1 MKTAIPR
8 TARHGGESTPTPV
21 ANKASAVEW
30 LAAFALR
37 MRSESESELIL
48 SAVDSAIQE
57 TFPHYLADVEV
68 HREVRAATRA
78 HWLGFLAVIGRTQF
92 EARPPTEAMDGAR
105 TVARRGYGVDMLLK
119 TYRAAQRG
127 LWRYITQVLHQQIP
141 DPELRGAVLVI
152 FWEHS
157 TQWLDTCLDGIVAAY
172 MNEREHHT
180 RNFDAQRTEIVQ
192 AILRGE
198 PAPSADSPDYL
209 GYPMDNSHVAIVLW
223 TDREV
228 PARHATG
235 LLREH
240 ASHIAYALGA
250 PPPLLISSGV
260 HGLWAWMATS
270 HLPDIADVPVPPIAH
285 IHLAIGTPRSGLAG
299 FRRSHLEAGAAQRIA
314 TSARN
319 TSAVTFYRDVDLVCL
334 LTGDG
339 DIDSVRALIERELGQ
354 LADRSEPTARLRD
367 TVLEYLCAGGNI
379 DATASLLGVHGNTVR
394 YRLRQAERRL
404 GHTIESRRVH
414 IELALRCL
422 SVYGD
427 ELLPAL

>member
-1 MKTAIPR
+1 VRTAIPR
-8 TARHGGESTPTPV
+8 TERHVREPIPAT
-21 ANKASAVEW
+21 VEDAAFAW
-30 LAAFALR
+30 LTAFALR

-57 TFPHYLADVEV
+57 TFPHYLADIEV

-78 HWLGFLAVIGRTQF
+78 HWLGFLAVIGRTEF
-92 EARPPTEAMDGAR
+92 EARPPAEAMDGAR

-127 LWRYITQVLHQQIP
+127 LWRYITEVLHQQIP

-157 TQWLDTCLDGIVAAY
+157 TLWLDTCLDGIVAAY

-180 RNFDAQRTEIVQ
+180 RNSDAQRTEIVQ

-198 PAPSADSPDYL
+198 PAPGADSPDNL
-209 GYPMDNSHVAIVLW
+209 AHPMDDNHVALILW
-223 TDREV
+223 TDPEV

-240 ASHIAYALGA
+240 AAHIAHALGA
-250 PPPLLISSGV
+250 PPPLVISSGV
-260 HGLWAWMATS
+260 HGLWAWIATPQ
-270 HLPDIADVPVPPIAH
+270 LPNVADVPMPLSAH
-285 IHLAIGTPRSGLAG
+285 IHLAIGTPRPGLAG
-299 FRRSHLEAGAAQRIA
+299 FRRSHLEACAAQRIA
-314 TSARN
+314 TSAQHA
-319 TSAVTFYRDVDLVCL
+319 TAVTAYQDVDLVAL

-339 DIDSVRALIERELGQ
+339 DIESVRALIERELGQ
-354 LADRSEPTARLRD
+354 LAERSEQGARLRH
-367 TVLEYLCAGGNI
+367 TVCEFLCAGSNV
-379 DATASLLGVHGNTVR
+379 DATASRLRVHGNTVR
-394 YRLRQAERRL
+394 YRLKQAERRL
-404 GHTIESRRVH
+404 GYPIERRRVH

-422 SVYGD
+422 EVYGAQ
-427 ELLPAL
+427 LLPAP

>member
-8 TARHGGESTPTPV
+8 TQRHVREPMP
-21 ANKASAVEW
+21 ASAEDTAPAFEW
-30 LAAFALR
+30 LTAFALR
-37 MRSESESELIL
+37 MRSEAESEPIL

-92 EARPPTEAMDGAR
+92 EARPPAEAVNGAR

-157 TQWLDTCLDGIVAAY
+157 TLWLDTCLDGIVAAY
-172 MNEREHHT
+172 MDEREHHT
-180 RNFDAQRTEIVQ
+180 RNSDAQRTEIVQ

-198 PAPSADSPDYL
+198 PAPPADSPDKL
-209 GYPMDNSHVAIVLW
+209 AHSMDNVHVALVLW
-223 TDREV
+223 TDPEV
-228 PARHATG
+228 PARYATG
-235 LLREH
+235 LLRDY
-240 ASHIAYALGA
+240 AAQIARALGA

-260 HGLWAWMATS
+260 HGLWAWIATS
-270 HLPDIADVPVPPIAH
+270 HLPDIAAVAPPPSAH
-285 IHLAIGTPRSGLAG
+285 LHLALGTPRPGVAG
-299 FRRSHLEAGAAQRIA
+299 FRRSHLEACAAQRIA
-314 TSARN
+314 TSAQN
-319 TSAVTFYRDVDLVCL
+319 SGAVTAYQDIDLVCL

-339 DIDSVRALIERELGQ
+339 DIESVRALIERELGQ
-354 LADRSEPTARLRD
+354 LADRSEQGARLRD
-367 TVLEYLCAGGNI
+367 TVFEFLCAGGNI
-379 DATASLLGVHGNTVR
+379 DAAASRLGVHGNTVR
-394 YRLRQAERRL
+394 YRLKQAERRL
-404 GHTIESRRVH
+404 GHPIESRRVH
-414 IELALRCL
+414 LELALRCL
-422 SVYGD
+422 EVYG
-427 ELLPAL
+427 EQLLPAP

>member
-1 MKTAIPR
+1 MRTANPR
-8 TARHGGESTPTPV
+8 TERHVREPV
-21 ANKASAVEW
+21 PATVEDAAFAW
-30 LAAFALR
+30 LTAFALR
-37 MRSESESELIL
+37 MRSESEFELIL
-48 SAVDSAIQE
+48 SAVDAAIQE

-92 EARPPTEAMDGAR
+92 EAHPPAEAVDGAR

-141 DPELRGAVLVI
+141 DPELREAVLVI

-157 TQWLDTCLDGIVAAY
+157 TLWLDTCLDGIVAAY

-180 RNFDAQRTEIVQ
+180 RDADAQRAEIVQ

-198 PAPSADSPDYL
+198 PAPAPGSPDDL
-209 GYPMDNSHVAIVLW
+209 AHPMDNVHVALILW
-223 TDREV
+223 TDPEV

-240 ASHIAYALGA
+240 AAHIAHALGA
-250 PPPLLISSGV
+250 APPLLVSSGV
-260 HGLWAWMATS
+260 HGLWAWVGTAS
-270 HLPDIADVPVPPIAH
+270 HPPDIAAVPVPPSAH
-285 IHLAIGTPRSGLAG
+285 VHVAIGTPRPGLAG
-299 FRRSHLEAGAAQRIA
+299 FRRSHAEACAAQRIA
-314 TSARN
+314 SSAQN
-319 TSAVTFYRDVDLVCL
+319 ATAVTAYQDVDLVCL

-339 DIDSVRALIERELGQ
+339 DLDSVRALIERELGR
-354 LADRSEPTARLRD
+354 LADRSETSARLRD
-367 TVLEYLCAGGNI
+367 TVCEFLRAGSNV
-379 DATASLLGVHGNTVR
+379 DATANRLGVHGNTVR
-394 YRLRQAERRL
+394 YRLKQAERRL
-404 GHTIESRRVH
+404 GHAIESRRVH

-422 SVYGD
+422 EVYGE
-427 ELLPAL
+427 ELLPAQ